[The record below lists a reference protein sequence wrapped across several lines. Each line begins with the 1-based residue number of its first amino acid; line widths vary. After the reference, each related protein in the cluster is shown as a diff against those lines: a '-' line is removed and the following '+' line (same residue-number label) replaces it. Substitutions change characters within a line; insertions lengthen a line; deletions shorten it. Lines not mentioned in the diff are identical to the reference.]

1 MFNKLFEDE
10 GDIDMSVW
18 KDFEESSVIY
28 LNKTF
33 GDYANFILQGG
44 SDSNK
49 EDILVKRENG
59 KDFYIE
65 AKHSPA
71 QCGQFVLLPNIQ
83 KQEFE
88 YSSKNFTTINQY
100 SQRIIDYM
108 NSYFEEFKE
117 AGTAGKTIEFENCE
131 NIFVSWILDYYKTK
145 GAKFFITNQNIIF
158 PIEQFSEY
166 FTVSAKYR
174 IKRSGSSAVGNKYI
188 NNVEKYIKDNFP
200 IKYIEK
206 SEDKLFIASNVN
218 LHNKR
223 FIIDG
228 YEFMISARDDKYEI
242 RKLSN
247 TFNANVIFSV
257 HLKDNKE
264 GISITEFIKILLS

>member
-1 MFNKLFEDE
+1 
-10 GDIDMSVW
+10 MSVW